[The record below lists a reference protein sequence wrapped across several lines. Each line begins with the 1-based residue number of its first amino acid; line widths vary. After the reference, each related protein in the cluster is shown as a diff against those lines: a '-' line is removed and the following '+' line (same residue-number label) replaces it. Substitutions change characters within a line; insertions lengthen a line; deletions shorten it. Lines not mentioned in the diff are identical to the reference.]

1 MNKRNYYHWT
11 AADDAYIRNT
21 YDVDATFLA
30 KTIGCSLKA
39 VYNRRSIL
47 RRMDNA
53 QRFVH
58 VVTTQ
63 DGVEV
68 ARNRAPLRPLTVEDM
83 QALREI
89 ERLDRT
95 VMAARRYPLN
105 DHEQRA
111 KLKRFTLFET
121 AYAEPKPTI
130 WQRLRAF
137 FNH

>member
-1 MNKRNYYHWT
+1 MTKRNYYHWT

-89 ERLDRT
+89 ERS
-95 VMAARRYPLN
+95 YPLN

-111 KLKRFTLFET
+111 KLKHFTLFET

-130 WQRLRAF
+130 RQRLRKLFGWADASGQ
-137 FNH
+137 

>member
-1 MNKRNYYHWT
+1 MTKRNYYHWT

-89 ERLDRT
+89 ERS
-95 VMAARRYPLN
+95 YPLN

-111 KLKRFTLFET
+111 KLKHFTLFET

-130 WQRLRAF
+130 WQRLRKLFGWA
-137 FNH
+137 NASTK